1 MPADISSFLL
11 DPSAE
16 FDANASVFSLGE
28 SSTATISGGCALT
41 SPVSEKHKA
50 GIVLSPTMPTLPPS
64 DVVFRTF
71 VNSLKVVDW
80 SLFV

>member
-11 DPSAE
+11 DSSVE
-16 FDANASVFSLGE
+16 LEANASVFSLGE
-28 SSTATISGGCALT
+28 SSTATVSGGYTNT
-41 SPVSEKHKA
+41 STTSEEHKE
-50 GIVLSPTMPTLPPS
+50 GVVLSPTTLALPPS

-71 VNSLKVVDW
+71 VNSLKIVDW